1 MSKRKYRRNASTYN
15 NSREAKID
23 KTKDRDQET
32 LNKEK
37 YQFPMREDR
46 ADGQG
51 DLTSIVRL
59 YSGSPTLFKRYR
71 ICISAFQFP
80 IRGRIATL
88 GLQVQLHEE
97 CVPRSQQVN
106 F

>member
-23 KTKDRDQET
+23 KTKDQET

-59 YSGSPTLFKRYR
+59 YSGSPHYLSDIGFVFLRSSSQYGAESPLWACKSSYMKNA
-71 ICISAFQFP
+71 C
-80 IRGRIATL
+80 RGRS
-88 GLQVQLHEE
+88 
-97 CVPRSQQVN
+97 R
-106 F
+106 